1 MGLCSAVDHGN
12 ALVTCCIGAYYRK
25 LGAMHNVQLLHI
37 AIVDILKPSI
47 VLCIADLQCILSQD
61 RSVYMSSALSV
72 GPPSEWGRPPSES
85 CLVVGE

>member
-1 MGLCSAVDHGN
+1 MGLRSAVDHWSLVAVAATGN
-12 ALVTCCIGAYYRK
+12 WVH
-25 LGAMHNVQLLHI
+25 MHNVQLLHI